1 MSTNLPVWS
10 TALRAAPGYGART
23 AAPAP
28 TSAPLN
34 FTMPTLPKVTPLDG
48 EARAPGYTSRQIIG
62 SNLQGLASQYMPQI
76 RAANQYLQGAL
87 RGYGGWRF
95 RADDPNT
102 SQDESLEA
110 PTFDPN
116 AGPGVRE
123 RQAAMRAR
131 GQAAAS
137 GMLYSTAA
145 EQNIGLAMQQ
155 VSEEARAQVMQYA
168 TTVGNILEGWRSQ
181 ANSYVMQFA
190 QLYGEDSAW
199 LAQNPIMPAPLPD
212 GPAAPP
218 PLPPAQVDPY
228 VQSWRDYAA
237 NSPQGVTTTAPPGY
251 QPTGSYFGMGL
262 GGGGTANDIVRVDGK
277 AVTYDSM
284 PNMATIRTR
293 FGANARAVRMGDG
306 RYVIVRG

>member
-1 MSTNLPVWS
+1 MSTNTPVWS
-10 TALRAAPGYGART
+10 SALRAAPGYGARS

-34 FTMPTLPKVTPLDG
+34 FSMPSLPKVTPLEG
-48 EARAPGYTSRQIIG
+48 EARAPGYTARQIIG
-62 SNLQGLASQYMPQI
+62 SNLQGLSGQYMPQI

-102 SQDESLEA
+102 SQDESLDA

-123 RQAAMRAR
+123 RQAAVRAR

-199 LAQNPIMPAPLPD
+199 LAQNPLNPPPPPE

-218 PLPPAQVDPY
+218 PPPPP
-228 VQSWRDYAA
+228 
-237 NSPQGVTTTAPPGY
+237 SPEPTTAPPGY

-262 GGGGTANDIVRVDGK
+262 GGGGGDNIVRVDGK
-277 AVTYDSM
+277 AVTYASM
-284 PNMATIRTR
+284 PNLATIRSR

>member
-1 MSTNLPVWS
+1 MSTNTTPVWS
-10 TALRAAPGYGART
+10 QALQAAPGYGART
-23 AAPAP
+23 SAPAP

-34 FTMPTLPKVTPLDG
+34 FSMPTLPKVTALEG
-48 EARAPGYTSRQIIG
+48 EARAPGYTARQIIG
-62 SNLQGLASQYMPQI
+62 SNIQGLSAQYMPQI
-76 RAANQYLQGAL
+76 KAANQYLQGAL
-87 RGYGGWRF
+87 RGYGGWKF
-95 RADDPNT
+95 RVDDPGT

-145 EQNIGLAMQQ
+145 EQNIGLAMQK

-199 LAQNPIMPAPLPD
+199 LAQNPLN
-212 GPAAPP
+212 PP
-218 PLPPAQVDPY
+218 PLPEGPA
-228 VQSWRDYAA
+228 
-237 NSPQGVTTTAPPGY
+237 SPPPPPPPGD
-251 QPTGSYFGMGL
+251 QPTGSSSGRGL
-262 GGGGTANDIVRVDGK
+262 GGGGDNIVRVDGK
-277 AVTYDSM
+277 AVTYAAP
-284 PNMATIRTR
+284 PNLAKIRAR
-293 FGANARAVRMGDG
+293 FGAGARAVRMGDG

>member
-1 MSTNLPVWS
+1 MSTNTTPVWS
-10 TALRAAPGYGART
+10 QALQAAPGYGART
-23 AAPAP
+23 STPAP

-34 FTMPTLPKVTPLDG
+34 FSMPTLPKVTPLEG
-48 EARAPGYTSRQIIG
+48 EARAPGYTARQLIG
-62 SNLQGLASQYMPQI
+62 SNIQGLSAQYMPQI

-181 ANSYVMQFA
+181 ANSYAAQFA
-190 QLYGEDSAW
+190 QLYGEDSVW
-199 LAQNPIMPAPLPD
+199 LAQNPLSPPPPP
-212 GPAAPP
+212 PAAPVQQP
-218 PLPPAQVDPY
+218 VPVGALPSDARPAQAGWQQASSATLAALAALPTAGGLPRIGVYDNYPNLAALRARYPGVEIDVRRAGNGKY
-228 VQSWRDYAA
+228 VAVAIGRQT
-237 NSPQGVTTTAPPGY
+237 NI
-251 QPTGSYFGMGL
+251 
-262 GGGGTANDIVRVDGK
+262 GGI
-277 AVTYDSM
+277 
-284 PNMATIRTR
+284 
-293 FGANARAVRMGDG
+293 
-306 RYVIVRG
+306 